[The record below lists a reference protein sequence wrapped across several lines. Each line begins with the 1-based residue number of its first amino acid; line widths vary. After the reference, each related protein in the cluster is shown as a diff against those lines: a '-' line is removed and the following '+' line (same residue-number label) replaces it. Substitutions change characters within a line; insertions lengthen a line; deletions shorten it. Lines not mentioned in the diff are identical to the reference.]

1 MLFRSLYFDLDW
13 HITFSFLFLFFQ
25 CAAQLQSVIKN
36 FKLPAYVVAAS
47 LDTAGLK
54 AVYAKR
60 GSHYQPLSRYPS
72 TSRDLSLK
80 VPAQVNYASVH
91 DCVKYVID
99 SHQELQIVITP
110 ISIYQPDGDN
120 STKTVTFNIKFTS
133 LERTLTDK
141 DITPII
147 EGVVAAAAKLGAVQ
161 A

>member
-1 MLFRSLYFDLDW
+1 M
-13 HITFSFLFLFFQ
+13 
-25 CAAQLQSVIKN
+25 
-36 FKLPAYVVAAS
+36 
-47 LDTAGLK
+47 
-54 AVYAKR
+54 
-60 GSHYQPLSRYPS
+60 
-72 TSRDLSLK
+72 
-80 VPAQVNYASVH
+80 H